1 MRLTVPQSYVANGV
15 HAHPTVNVDS
25 AENIGIDI
33 ISKMEGISADNFSFK
48 QKDQAITWACK
59 SSVKVD
65 GELVQ
70 VDPQLLF
77 QRLTLA
83 GKSNLEDTMTHELC
97 TFPPALFETRGLLN
111 EPQKASFADAIW
123 SFVKNKEVL
132 VPTRQGGRWDES
144 KKIPDGC
151 DWYQWAL

>member
-1 MRLTVPQSYVANGV
+1 MIGKTRLVQEFFKERNPFEYGPDLCNVANGV

-48 QKDQAITWACK
+48 RKDQAITLACK
-59 SSVKVD
+59 SSIKVD

-70 VDPQLLF
+70 VDPQLLL

-83 GKSNLEDTMTHELC
+83 GKSNLEEWR
-97 TFPPALFETRGLLN
+97 LF
-111 EPQKASFADAIW
+111 K
-123 SFVKNKEVL
+123 
-132 VPTRQGGRWDES
+132 
-144 KKIPDGC
+144 
-151 DWYQWAL
+151 

>member
-1 MRLTVPQSYVANGV
+1 MANGV

-48 QKDQAITWACK
+48 QKDQAITLACK

-83 GKSNLEDTMTHELC
+83 GKSNLEDTMIHELC

-132 VPTRQGGRWDES
+132 VPQQARTILDGRALVHRLPWKTGSTFASILES
-144 KKIPDGC
+144 
-151 DWYQWAL
+151 YST

>member
-1 MRLTVPQSYVANGV
+1 MANGV

-48 QKDQAITWACK
+48 RKDQAITLACK

-70 VDPQLLF
+70 VDP
-77 QRLTLA
+77 
-83 GKSNLEDTMTHELC
+83 
-97 TFPPALFETRGLLN
+97 
-111 EPQKASFADAIW
+111 
-123 SFVKNKEVL
+123 
-132 VPTRQGGRWDES
+132 
-144 KKIPDGC
+144 
-151 DWYQWAL
+151 